1 MHSGGLELAKLICTR
16 LEDNLIRHRGD
27 WFWDY
32 DGVISESWTGV
43 CFRAGVDI
51 GVGIGIRVGAGGGVR
66 IGFGLGLRLRFGA
79 RETTTFVAGAGA
91 RVGAGADVVAG
102 AGAGDGPR
110 SGLGACAGIDAKP
123 GPEDGAWCGVGT
135 DRGLSLRLMMGLS
148 RLGCGRGLGYMV
160 FLYQK
165 PRGVPM
171 ADPCETHERS
181 IG

>member
-66 IGFGLGLRLRFGA
+66 IGIGLGLRLRFGA
-79 RETTTFVAGAGA
+79 DHGLPMDLLRWAMNRPWVYDVGPWVTHRLVAFAHGSPM
-91 RVGAGADVVAG
+91 
-102 AGAGDGPR
+102 GPPWAAH
-110 SGLGACAGIDAKP
+110 G
-123 GPEDGAWCGVGT
+123 
-135 DRGLSLRLMMGLS
+135 SLMGL
-148 RLGCGRGLGYMV
+148 
-160 FLYQK
+160 
-165 PRGVPM
+165 
-171 ADPCETHERS
+171 
-181 IG
+181 